1 MIQMSSFDH
10 FIEQVRYALNHL
22 YEPEVLQYSP
32 LLRLLV
38 PEAVQKPS
46 KTLDRI
52 LMDAISALKPGLTT
66 PPDAPAWRVYE
77 FLYYRYVQCAL
88 QADLARQFSCS
99 IRQIR
104 REQSRALAVLADN
117 LLQQAGLSQ
126 ADLSNPAEFTR
137 IEKMAQ
143 DDNSIKKE
151 YDWLLKSGP
160 QESIEVSGELIALRD
175 VLRPLLNQYR
185 VHLDLVASP
194 SYLLT
199 TMPGAALRQALLSL
213 LTSLIHVTSDKN
225 IRMHCEQGDQDLHII
240 LQTSDLRDGN
250 FTAQKFDERL
260 GDVKSLLL
268 YGHGSLVIKFKN
280 HQLSVDVGLPS
291 VQTVPVLV
299 IDDNRDVLQL
309 LERYTYGTRYRL
321 VACDNPELVVNL
333 IETRHPALITLDVMM
348 NSVDGWQLLRELRD
362 NPLSVQIPI
371 IICSVLKQDEL
382 ARSLGANDFIHKP
395 VSQEEFLSALDRQ
408 YSR

>member
-1 MIQMSSFDH
+1 MSSFDH
-10 FIEQVRYALNHL
+10 FIEQLRYALNHL

-32 LLRLLV
+32 LLRLLL
-38 PEAVQKPS
+38 PEAGQKPS
-46 KTLDRI
+46 KTLDRVLI
-52 LMDAISALKPGLTT
+52 DAISSLKPGLTI
-66 PPDAPAWRVYE
+66 PPDAPVWKVYE

-104 REQSRALAVLADN
+104 REQSRALAVLADH

-126 ADLSNPAEFTR
+126 TDLPDLTEFTR
-137 IEKMAQ
+137 TEKIAQ
-143 DDNSIKKE
+143 DDDSIKKE
-151 YDWLLKSGP
+151 YDWLLKGSP
-160 QESIEVSGELIALRD
+160 RESIEVSAELIALRD
-175 VLRPLLNQYR
+175 VLRPLLNQYK

-194 SYLLT
+194 SYLIT

-213 LTSLIHVTSDKN
+213 LTSLIHVAFDNSIK
-225 IRMHCEQGDQDLHII
+225 IHCKQGDQDLHII
-240 LQTSDLRDGN
+240 LQTSDLGKKD
-250 FTAQKFDERL
+250 FTAQKFEEGLD
-260 GDVKSLLL
+260 DVKSLLL
-268 YGHGSLVIKFKN
+268 YGHGSLLVKLKN
-280 HQLSVDVGLPS
+280 RKLSIDVRLPS
-291 VQTVPVLV
+291 VRTVPVLV

-321 VACDNPELVVNL
+321 IACDTPKMVVNL
-333 IETRHPALITLDVMM
+333 IETKRPVLITLDVMM
-348 NSVDGWQLLRELRD
+348 NSMDGWQLLKELRN
-362 NPLSVQIPI
+362 NPLSEHIPI

-395 VSQEEFLSALDRQ
+395 VNQETFLTALDRQ

>member
-1 MIQMSSFDH
+1 MSSFDQ
-10 FIEQVRYALNHL
+10 FIDQLRYALNHL

-38 PEAVQKPS
+38 SESAQKPS
-46 KTLDRI
+46 KPVDRI
-52 LMDAISALKPGLTT
+52 LIDAISALKPGLSAT
-66 PPDAPAWRVYE
+66 PDAPAWRVYE

-104 REQSRALAVLADN
+104 REQSKALAVLADY

-126 ADLSNPAEFTR
+126 ANLPDLVGFARSVKIVR
-137 IEKMAQ
+137 
-143 DDNSIKKE
+143 DDDSIKKE
-151 YDWLLKSGP
+151 YDWLLKNSP
-160 QESIEVSGELIALRD
+160 KENIEVSAELIALRD
-175 VLRPLLNQYR
+175 VLRPLLNQYK
-185 VHLDLVASP
+185 VHLDLVSSP
-194 SYLLT
+194 SYLIT

-213 LTSLIHVTSDKN
+213 LTSLIHLVYDNN
-225 IRMHCEQGDQDLHII
+225 IKIHCKQDDQDLHII
-240 LQTSDLRDGN
+240 LQTSGISEKD
-250 FTAQKFDERL
+250 FTLQKFEEGLD
-260 GDVKSLLL
+260 DVKSLLL
-268 YGHGSLVIKFKN
+268 YGQGSLAVKLKN
-280 HQLSVDVGLPS
+280 RRLSIGVRLPS

-321 VACDNPELVVNL
+321 VACDNPELAVNL
-333 IETRHPALITLDVMM
+333 IESRHPVLITLDVMM
-348 NSVDGWQLLRELRD
+348 NSLDGWQLLKELRD
-362 NPLSVQIPI
+362 NPVSAQIPI

-395 VSQEEFLSALDRQ
+395 VSQETFLSALDRQ